1 MAAYSNSRYMLRI
14 YPGHRQEDRPLA
26 APGDLL
32 RRVPHRA
39 VQVGRLPLQAGRAP
53 GPIITHSIDL
63 KGFKRSKKRSTEMN
77 FSEIRRKI
85 QCQGDRLEVWKM
97 VDPIVSPQLHFAQR
111 Q

>member
-1 MAAYSNSRYMLRI
+1 MAAYRNSRYMLRI
-14 YPGHRQEDRPLA
+14 SPGYRQDDRPLA

-63 KGFKRSKKRSTEMN
+63 RGFKRSKTVKNETN
-77 FSEIRRKI
+77 FSEIRCKI
-85 QCQGDRLEVWKM
+85 QCQGGRLEVWKM
-97 VDPIVSPQLHFAQR
+97 VDPIVSP
-111 Q
+111 